1 MDSQKRLI
9 KKYPNR
15 RSYDTDASAYIT
27 IDNVR
32 QLVLDGE
39 DVQIIDVKSREDI
52 TRGVLLQIVLDEHA
66 AGVPLF
72 NRELLNHLIRLSGQ
86 GAQQALGIFLEENI
100 RLFLQ
105 LQQQTLKLHGANP
118 ILDHKLWRDFL
129 DLQGPVMQDMMS
141 SYLAQSAQ
149 LYLGMQ
155 QRLREQTGRLFAE
168 STTDDRETD

>member
-15 RSYDTDASAYIT
+15 RLYDTDASAYIT
-27 IDNVR
+27 IDDVR

-39 DVQIIDVKSREDI
+39 DVQVIDAKSREDI
-52 TRGVLLQIVLDEHA
+52 TRGVLLQIVLDEHS
-66 AGVPLF
+66 AGAPLF
-72 NRELLNHLIRLSGQ
+72 NSELLNHLIRLSGQ

-105 LQQQTLKLHGANP
+105 LQRQTLKLYGSNP
-118 ILDHKLWRDFL
+118 ILDHKVWRDFL

-149 LYLGMQ
+149 LYLDMQ
-155 QRLREQTGRLFAE
+155 QRLREQRGRLFAE
-168 STTDDRETD
+168 SSADNRDID